1 MLNLPQKFQNDIQ
14 GKDTY
19 LVPLINIDDRIYL
32 STNKISLDNNY
43 MPLVKD
49 LGSISESID
58 VNKKNFRISSIK
70 LSFYNYEYNDT
81 VLSHELFSPSVM
93 NKKLTIYFK
102 SQSAD
107 NIDDCLLVYS
117 GYIKDIKEN
126 ADLVTIELEDKTE
139 DTLHKDLPLEFVKDD
154 IDLPDK
160 YKNKRVPMVYGYV
173 EKAPCV
179 YYNLYTSAL
188 ENGSTKYSI
197 TPDSFAIGSIVNPSV
212 LDNDTY
218 LTIRE
223 NATLF
228 AEQSEGTLYE
238 SIPTQQFVV
247 ASNMI
252 FVDKNVSNYA
262 ANDFEGNI
270 SSVNTSPIGYNYV
283 EIENK
288 SDVVF
293 SGGSYTIR
301 YQENGFKEK
310 TTPIQMFDDV
320 NSETPSTKID
330 GAYLD
335 VKNFTD
341 MPSFIADDEY
351 WAWGKIG
358 FYQLDETELFPYQ
371 PVGENI
377 INFEA
382 KEFCTES
389 SVLKELDIDGEESK
403 ELKQIVTLEFDLE
416 TIAELHGN
424 IVGANAISYPRLF
437 FKWTDNTSEI
447 WDIDDLDQINDIFV
461 KSGVTDN
468 LYTKNITNNIFTIG
482 CREFVNG
489 EFVFRNQNGTLQYLK
504 LNELKINRVAIL
516 KNFIKYEIYADVNG
530 RVDDVAGTY
539 TGTAQ
544 LTSEERQNYYDG
556 KVRDVGIT
564 AYKPEKTGDK
574 LAVKQPVKRPID
586 KIKPVQEL
594 ANLSKLKP
602 TNVQKVLLKEVTEEK
617 GRY

>member
-341 MPSFIADDEY
+341 MPSFISDDEY

-437 FKWTDNTSEI
+437 FKWTDSTSEI
-447 WDIDDLDQINDIFV
+447 WDIDDSDQINDIFV

-556 KVRDVGIT
+556 RVRDVGIT

-574 LAVKQPVKRPID
+574 LAVKQPVKRPI
-586 KIKPVQEL
+586 KEIKPVQEIVKI
-594 ANLSKLKP
+594 SKP
-602 TNVQKVLLKEVTEEK
+602 VQKLLLKEVTEEK

>member
-126 ADLVTIELEDKTE
+126 ADLVTIEIEDKTE

-574 LAVKQPVKRPID
+574 LAVKQPVKRPI
-586 KIKPVQEL
+586 KEIKPVQEIVKI
-594 ANLSKLKP
+594 SKP
-602 TNVQKVLLKEVTEEK
+602 VQKLLLKEVTEEK

>member
-58 VNKKNFRISSIK
+58 VNKKNFKISSIR

-126 ADLVTIELEDKTE
+126 ADLVTIEIEDKTE

-228 AEQSEGTLYE
+228 AEQSQDTLYSSSAVEQYYSLGNMILVDKYVEINNASSELQE
-238 SIPTQQFVV
+238 SIGGT
-247 ASNMI
+247 
-252 FVDKNVSNYA
+252 D
-262 ANDFEGNI
+262 
-270 SSVNTSPIGYNYV
+270 TSPIGYNYV
-283 EIENK
+283 EVENT

-293 SGGSYTIR
+293 SGGSYNLYYQLDDGSNFEKKTIPIKM
-301 YQENGFKEK
+301 FK
-310 TTPIQMFDDV
+310 DV
-320 NSETPSTKID
+320 EGNIASSDLADEP
-330 GAYLD
+330 YLD
-335 VKNFTD
+335 VKDFTD
-341 MPSFIADDEY
+341 IPEVFANAEY
-351 WAWGKIG
+351 W
-358 FYQLDETELFPYQ
+358 FYGRNASAVNFPDYYNIY
-371 PVGENI
+371 GESL

-382 KEFCTES
+382 KEFCSENSILKFLTKSDDTE
-389 SVLKELDIDGEESK
+389 KEIKSRLNLVWG
-403 ELKQIVTLEFDLE
+403 LE
-416 TIAELHGN
+416 TELEN
-424 IVGANAISYPRLF
+424 FTSAYNNLPYLM
-437 FKWTDNTSEI
+437 FKWVDATATI
-447 WDIDDLDQINDIFV
+447 WDISSNDAINDIYE
-461 KSGVTDN
+461 KSGETSTRNTKSISNN
-468 LYTKNITNNIFTIG
+468 LFSIG
-482 CREFVNG
+482 QREFVNG
-489 EFVFRNQNGTLQYLK
+489 SFNLISQNGAIKYLK
-504 LNELKINRVAIL
+504 LKNLQLKRTTIL
-516 KNFIKYEIYADVNG
+516 KDFIKYEIYADVNG

-556 KVRDVGIT
+556 RVRDVGIT

-594 ANLSKLKP
+594 ANLSKIKP
-602 TNVQKVLLKEVTEEK
+602 ANVQKLLLKEVTEEK

>member
-58 VNKKNFRISSIK
+58 VNKKNFKISSIR

-126 ADLVTIELEDKTE
+126 ADLVTIEIEDKTE

-228 AEQSEGTLYE
+228 AEQSQDTLYSSSAVEQYYSLGNMILVDKYVEINNASSEVQE
-238 SIPTQQFVV
+238 SIGGT
-247 ASNMI
+247 
-252 FVDKNVSNYA
+252 D
-262 ANDFEGNI
+262 
-270 SSVNTSPIGYNYV
+270 TSPIGYNYV
-283 EIENK
+283 EVENT

-293 SGGSYTIR
+293 SGGSYNLYYQLDDGSNFEKKTIPIKM
-301 YQENGFKEK
+301 FK
-310 TTPIQMFDDV
+310 DV
-320 NSETPSTKID
+320 EGNIASSDLADEP
-330 GAYLD
+330 YLD
-335 VKNFTD
+335 VKDFTD
-341 MPSFIADDEY
+341 IPEVFANAEY
-351 WAWGKIG
+351 W
-358 FYQLDETELFPYQ
+358 FYGRNASAVNFPDYYNIY
-371 PVGENI
+371 GESL

-382 KEFCTES
+382 KEFCSENSILKFLTKSDDTE
-389 SVLKELDIDGEESK
+389 KEIKSRLNLVWG
-403 ELKQIVTLEFDLE
+403 LE
-416 TIAELHGN
+416 TELEN
-424 IVGANAISYPRLF
+424 FTSAYNNLPYLM
-437 FKWTDNTSEI
+437 FKWVDATATI
-447 WDIDDLDQINDIFV
+447 WDISSNDAINDIYE
-461 KSGVTDN
+461 KSGETSTRNTKSISNN
-468 LYTKNITNNIFTIG
+468 LFSIG
-482 CREFVNG
+482 QREFVNG
-489 EFVFRNQNGTLQYLK
+489 SFNLISQNGAIKYLK
-504 LNELKINRVAIL
+504 LKNLQLKRTTIL
-516 KNFIKYEIYADVNG
+516 KDFIKYEIYADVNG

-556 KVRDVGIT
+556 RVRDVGIT

-594 ANLSKLKP
+594 ANLSKIKP
-602 TNVQKVLLKEVTEEK
+602 ANVQKLLLKEVTEEK

>member
-58 VNKKNFRISSIK
+58 VNKKNFRISSIR

-126 ADLVTIELEDKTE
+126 ADLVTIEIEDKTE

-270 SSVNTSPIGYNYV
+270 ASVNTSPIGYNYV

-447 WDIDDLDQINDIFV
+447 WDIDDSDQINDIFV

-516 KNFIKYEIYADVNG
+516 KDFIKYEIYADVNG
-530 RVDDVAGTY
+530 RVDDVEGTY

-574 LAVKQPVKRPID
+574 LAVKQPVKRPI
-586 KIKPVQEL
+586 KEIKPVQEIVKI
-594 ANLSKLKP
+594 SKP
-602 TNVQKVLLKEVTEEK
+602 VQKLLLKEVTEEK

>member
-58 VNKKNFRISSIK
+58 VNKKNFRISSIR

-126 ADLVTIELEDKTE
+126 ADLVTIEIEDKTE

-238 SIPTQQFVV
+238 S
-247 ASNMI
+247 MI

-270 SSVNTSPIGYNYV
+270 ASVNTSPIGYNYV

-447 WDIDDLDQINDIFV
+447 WDIDDSDQINDIFV

-516 KNFIKYEIYADVNG
+516 KDFIKYEIYADVNG

-574 LAVKQPVKRPID
+574 LAVKQPVKRPIQE
-586 KIKPVQEL
+586 IKPVQEIVKI
-594 ANLSKLKP
+594 SKP
-602 TNVQKVLLKEVTEEK
+602 VQKLLLKEVTEEK

>member
-58 VNKKNFRISSIK
+58 VNKKNFRISSIR

-126 ADLVTIELEDKTE
+126 ADLVTIEIEDKTE

-262 ANDFEGNI
+262 TNDFEGNI

-447 WDIDDLDQINDIFV
+447 WDIDDSDQINDIFV

-516 KNFIKYEIYADVNG
+516 KDFIKYEIYADVNG

-574 LAVKQPVKRPID
+574 LAVKQPVKRPI
-586 KIKPVQEL
+586 KEIKPVQEIVKI
-594 ANLSKLKP
+594 SKP
-602 TNVQKVLLKEVTEEK
+602 VQKLLLKEVTEEK

>member
-32 STNKISLDNNY
+32 STNKISLDNKY

-58 VNKKNFRISSIK
+58 INKKNFKISSITI
-70 LSFYNYEYNDT
+70 SFYNYEYNDT

-93 NKKLTIYFK
+93 NKKLTIYYK

-117 GYIKDIKEN
+117 GYIKNIKEN
-126 ADLVTIELEDKTE
+126 ADLVTIEIEDKTE
-139 DTLHKDLPLEFVKDD
+139 DTLHKYLPLEFVKDD

-228 AEQSEGTLYE
+228 SEQSHDTLYISSSVEQYYSLGNMILVDKYVEINNASSEVQE
-238 SIPTQQFVV
+238 SIGST
-247 ASNMI
+247 
-252 FVDKNVSNYA
+252 D
-262 ANDFEGNI
+262 
-270 SSVNTSPIGYNYV
+270 TSPIGYNYV
-283 EIENK
+283 EVENT

-293 SGGSYTIR
+293 SGGSYNLYYQLDDESNFEKKTIPIKM
-301 YQENGFKEK
+301 FK
-310 TTPIQMFDDV
+310 DV
-320 NSETPSTKID
+320 EGNIASSDLADEP
-330 GAYLD
+330 YLD
-335 VKNFTD
+335 VKDFTD
-341 MPSFIADDEY
+341 IPEVFANAEY
-351 WAWGKIG
+351 W
-358 FYQLDETELFPYQ
+358 FYGRNASAVNFPDYYNIY
-371 PVGENI
+371 GESL

-382 KEFCTES
+382 KEFCSENSILKSLTKSDDTE
-389 SVLKELDIDGEESK
+389 KEIKSRLNLIW
-403 ELKQIVTLEFDLE
+403 TLETELENFTSAYDDLPY
-416 TIAELHGN
+416 LM
-424 IVGANAISYPRLF
+424 
-437 FKWTDNTSEI
+437 FKWVDATATI
-447 WDIDDLDQINDIFV
+447 WDISSNDAINDIYE
-461 KSGVTDN
+461 KSGETSTRNTKSISNN
-468 LYTKNITNNIFTIG
+468 LFSIG
-482 CREFVNG
+482 QREFVNG
-489 EFVFRNQNGTLQYLK
+489 SFNLISQNGAIKYLK
-504 LNELKINRVAIL
+504 VKNLQLKRTTIL
-516 KNFIKYEIYADVNG
+516 KDFIKYEIYADVNG

-539 TGTAQ
+539 TVTAQ

-556 KVRDVGIT
+556 KSKDVGIT
-564 AYKPEKTGDK
+564 AYR
-574 LAVKQPVKRPID
+574 PVKTLVKKPIKVSAPIQEKRPLETIVQPT
-586 KIKPVQEL
+586 IKKE
-594 ANLSKLKP
+594 SK
-602 TNVQKVLLKEVTEEK
+602 
-617 GRY
+617 Y

>member
-58 VNKKNFRISSIK
+58 VNKKNFTISSIR

-126 ADLVTIELEDKTE
+126 ADLVTIEIEDKTE

-270 SSVNTSPIGYNYV
+270 ASVNTSPIGYNYV

-310 TTPIQMFDDV
+310 TTPIQMFDAV

-447 WDIDDLDQINDIFV
+447 WDIDDSDQINDIFV

-516 KNFIKYEIYADVNG
+516 KDFIKYEIYADVNG

-574 LAVKQPVKRPID
+574 LAVKQPVKRPI
-586 KIKPVQEL
+586 KEIKPVQEIVKI
-594 ANLSKLKP
+594 SKP
-602 TNVQKVLLKEVTEEK
+602 VQKLLLKEVTEEK

>member
-58 VNKKNFRISSIK
+58 VNKKNFTISSIR

-126 ADLVTIELEDKTE
+126 ADLVTIEIEDKTE

-270 SSVNTSPIGYNYV
+270 ASVNTSPIGYNYV

-447 WDIDDLDQINDIFV
+447 WDIDDSDQINDIFV

-516 KNFIKYEIYADVNG
+516 KDFIKYEIYADVNG

-574 LAVKQPVKRPID
+574 LAVKQPVKRPI
-586 KIKPVQEL
+586 KEIKPVQEIVKI
-594 ANLSKLKP
+594 SKP
-602 TNVQKVLLKEVTEEK
+602 VQKLLLKEVTEEK

>member
-58 VNKKNFRISSIK
+58 VNKKNFTISSIR

-262 ANDFEGNI
+262 TNDFEGNI

-447 WDIDDLDQINDIFV
+447 WDIDDSDQINDIFV

-516 KNFIKYEIYADVNG
+516 KDFIKYEIYADVNG

-574 LAVKQPVKRPID
+574 LAVKQPVKRPI
-586 KIKPVQEL
+586 KEIKPVQEIVKI
-594 ANLSKLKP
+594 SKP
-602 TNVQKVLLKEVTEEK
+602 VQKLLLKEVTEEK

>member
-58 VNKKNFRISSIK
+58 VNKKNFTISSIR

-270 SSVNTSPIGYNYV
+270 ASVNTSPIGYNYV

-447 WDIDDLDQINDIFV
+447 WDIDDSDQINDIFV

-516 KNFIKYEIYADVNG
+516 KDFIKYEIYADVND

-574 LAVKQPVKRPID
+574 LAVKQPVKRPI
-586 KIKPVQEL
+586 KEIKPVQEIVKI
-594 ANLSKLKP
+594 SKP
-602 TNVQKVLLKEVTEEK
+602 VQKLLLKEVTEEK

>member
-58 VNKKNFRISSIK
+58 VNKKNFRISSIR

-126 ADLVTIELEDKTE
+126 ADLVTIEIEDKTE

-270 SSVNTSPIGYNYV
+270 ASVNTSPIGYNYV

-447 WDIDDLDQINDIFV
+447 WDIDDSDQINDIFV

-516 KNFIKYEIYADVNG
+516 KDFIKYEIYADVNG
-530 RVDDVAGTY
+530 RVDDVEGTY

-574 LAVKQPVKRPID
+574 LAVKQPVKRPVD

-602 TNVQKVLLKEVTEEK
+602 KPIQKLLLKEVTEEK

>member
-58 VNKKNFRISSIK
+58 VNKKNFTISSIR

-126 ADLVTIELEDKTE
+126 ADLVTIEIEDKTE

-447 WDIDDLDQINDIFV
+447 WDIDDSDQINDIFV

-516 KNFIKYEIYADVNG
+516 KDFIKYEIYADVNG

-574 LAVKQPVKRPID
+574 LAVKQPVKRPI
-586 KIKPVQEL
+586 KEIKPVQEIVKI
-594 ANLSKLKP
+594 SKP
-602 TNVQKVLLKEVTEEK
+602 VQKLLLKEVTEEK